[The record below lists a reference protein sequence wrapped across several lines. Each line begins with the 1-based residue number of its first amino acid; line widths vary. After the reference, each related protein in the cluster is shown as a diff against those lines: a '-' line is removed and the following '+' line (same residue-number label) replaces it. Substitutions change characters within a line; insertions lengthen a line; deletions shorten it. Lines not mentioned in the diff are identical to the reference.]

1 MISADDMNKALLERL
16 HELGVSFSMSMPGG
30 TRFLSPEDL
39 PELLRDRD
47 GLIRRVFGFSEA
59 EFNEWNE
66 CQGEVPCSATTK
78 SGKPCRNV
86 VSVYVHPISEW
97 VRMKNSNPRCRSHS

>member
-1 MISADDMNKALLERL
+1 MINADDMGKALLERL
-16 HELGVSFSMSMPGG
+16 QELGVSFSMSMPGE

-39 PELLRDRD
+39 ADLLRSRD

-59 EFNEWNE
+59 EFEEWNE
-66 CQGEVPCSATTK
+66 RRGEVPCSGTTK

-86 VSVYVHPISEW
+86 VSSYVHPISEW
-97 VRMKNSNPRCRSHS
+97 VRLRNSNPRCRSHS